1 MPARPHRQRLPA
13 RVPES
18 ARVPSRRVTAARAL
32 QPGTLRRGAG
42 SEGAGRPRPPG
53 PHPAPAYLA
62 AVVIVQGRQ
71 AGRLGPGPR
80 AHRGRR
86 GVQADVHGGRGGGG
100 GGSRG
105 QCLGG
110 RRVGASVR
118 AGVRARGAGRG
129 RRPGSAPPPPARPPA
144 RARYCS
150 GRGRRGGPG
159 AWARGK
165 AAPAGPAAAG
175 SPARL
180 SAPAGP
186 GGWRARPD
194 GPFPSRLPPPRVRGG
209 RKPSYTPP
217 QKWDSPRPR
226 YQGVAEPG
234 RWQKRRNT
242 FADGCCVTRSG
253 PEPEAGRS

>member
-1 MPARPHRQRLPA
+1 MPVGRAGGVHVSARPHRRHLPA

-129 RRPGSAPPPPARPPA
+129 RRPAERPAPARPPA
-144 RARYCS
+144 SAPYCS

-159 AWARGK
+159 AWALGGGRSRG
-165 AAPAGPAAAG
+165 PGSRR
-175 SPARL
+175 SPALL

-186 GGWRARPD
+186 GGLRACPD
-194 GPFPSRLPPPRVRGG
+194 GRLPSRLPPPRVRGG
-209 RKPSYTPP
+209 RKPYYTPP

-226 YQGVAEPG
+226 YQGVAEP
-234 RWQKRRNT
+234 
-242 FADGCCVTRSG
+242 
-253 PEPEAGRS
+253 